1 MVTEIK
7 SFLYAFCGR
16 QRSLPEYET
25 KPAGRDKN
33 GWMSYFSTVAPT
45 GFPYVGQGTA
55 QTRKEA
61 QTAAAWDFID
71 YLVKQAIVSEMDLP
85 LREEKY
91 KHAHCEN
98 YNIFVGPKP
107 GAEPITRKKIAKTM
121 NFVGGTR
128 LKETHGNVDGGF
140 EEERFA
146 DAEKAGGKKG
156 PVKVKQTVIVELN
169 PANMD
174 AKPQKKQRPKSLY
187 EQAKE
192 NEVVGSEYIEVIP
205 ATGISH
211 NFIISSVKHDSRP
224 ILGL

>member
-1 MVTEIK
+1 MMKRRKWPLQILATDHCLVCFIFFLCQVASIFSGSNASANFETYHDTIATRARVWAGQGPDPFSKSGKKDPNRPIMVTEIK

-85 LREEKY
+85 LREE
-91 KHAHCEN
+91 
-98 YNIFVGPKP
+98 
-107 GAEPITRKKIAKTM
+107 
-121 NFVGGTR
+121 
-128 LKETHGNVDGGF
+128 
-140 EEERFA
+140 
-146 DAEKAGGKKG
+146 
-156 PVKVKQTVIVELN
+156 
-169 PANMD
+169 
-174 AKPQKKQRPKSLY
+174 
-187 EQAKE
+187 
-192 NEVVGSEYIEVIP
+192 
-205 ATGISH
+205 
-211 NFIISSVKHDSRP
+211 
-224 ILGL
+224 